1 MLDKLKFNGAPVL
14 VTGAGA
20 GIGESCC
27 DQLAELGATIILVGR
42 TGSKLEAV
50 AKRLTAGGAKCE
62 TYEVDVSQEQQVL
75 DLHRKVSAK
84 HGFIKGLI
92 NNAGTN
98 YGSKI
103 VDLSTEKWREIMAIN
118 LDSIFYMC
126 RSFIPMLK
134 QAPGGGAIV
143 NVASTF
149 GIIGFANMPVYCATK
164 GAILSLTRNLA
175 IDYGRENVRVN
186 SLCPG
191 ATLSPRVRGYIDGGH
206 VSEDHLKSLTGL
218 GRLAT
223 CEEVANVAVF
233 MTSDAASYM
242 HGTAVVVDGGQTIS

>member
-1 MLDKLKFNGAPVL
+1 MLKKMQFNGAPVI
-14 VTGAGA
+14 VTGAGM
-20 GIGESCC
+20 GIGESTC
-27 DQLAELGATIILVGR
+27 DALAELGASLILVGR
-42 TGSKLEAV
+42 TMSKLEGV
-50 AKRLTAGGAKCE
+50 AARLSKGGTKTEC
-62 TYEVDVSQEQQVL
+62 YQVDVSHEDQVL
-75 DLHRKVSAK
+75 EFHRQVAAK
-84 HGFIKGLI
+84 HDFIKGLV

-126 RSFIPMLK
+126 RAFIPMLK
-134 QAPGGGAIV
+134 QAPGGGSIV

-149 GIIGFANMPVYCATK
+149 GIIGFPTMPVYCATK

-175 IDYGRENVRVN
+175 IDYGRDNVRVN

-191 ATLSPRVRGYIDGGH
+191 ATLSPRVSGYISSGQ
-206 VSEDHLKSLTGL
+206 VAEEKLKGMTGL

-223 CEEVANVAVF
+223 CEEIGDVAAF
-233 MTSDAASYM
+233 MISDAAAYM
-242 HGTAVVVDGGQTIS
+242 HGTAVVVDGGQTIQ